1 MVTWKTHK
9 VSLSWIS
16 QYQDHL
22 EDKFTECRLDQTVR
36 KIDLE
41 KKSTECL
48 LEFTVQRSLGRH
60 VY

>member
-41 KKSTECL
+41 KK
-48 LEFTVQRSLGRH
+48 